1 MALFDFDFSIWLEYL
16 VKLAIAFV
24 LALPVA
30 WDREQR
36 TRIMG
41 LRTFPLVAMGTC
53 GVVLVA
59 QSFIPADAPDAL
71 ARVLQGILGGIGF
84 IGGGAILKGKDRVL
98 GTASAASIWLMG
110 AIGVAV
116 AFDNLEVALILAIAD
131 LFVLRVLTRF
141 KPGDAAE
148 EEIDDFEGKPDG

>member
-1 MALFDFDFSIWLEYL
+1 MALFDFDFALSLEYL

-41 LRTFPLVAMGTC
+41 LRTFPLVAMATC
-53 GVVLVA
+53 GFVLVA
-59 QSFIPADAPDAL
+59 QSFIPPEAADAQ
-71 ARVLQGILGGIGF
+71 ARVIQGLVSGIGF

-116 AFDNLEVALILAIAD
+116 AYDNLEVALILALAD
-131 LFVLRVLTRF
+131 LFVLRVLSRF
-141 KPGDAAE
+141 KPEDSDR
-148 EEIDDFEGKPDG
+148 I